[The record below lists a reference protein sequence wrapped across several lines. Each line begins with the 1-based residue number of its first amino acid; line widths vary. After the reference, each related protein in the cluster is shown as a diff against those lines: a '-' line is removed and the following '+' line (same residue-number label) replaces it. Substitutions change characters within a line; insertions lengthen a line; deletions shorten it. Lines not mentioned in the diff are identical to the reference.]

1 MKELEV
7 NKQLPVIKA
16 NFDEVKESL
25 NQSLEKYKGIIV
37 TEETLQDCKKTQ
49 QDLSKVK
56 NGIETFRKSVKKDM
70 EVPIKEFEAKCKEL
84 VSLIGEVEQPIKD
97 GITVFD
103 NKRKEQKKQQAIELI
118 QMAVMEMQLN
128 DKYSKQLTVLDKYIN
143 LSASKKSVNED
154 IKARAEV
161 LKQQQEAEQRE
172 IDNLKASIDVYVNTA
187 NEDIN
192 TKLNPEDF
200 YKYINSAWNITQIT
214 GIIKNQHDKIK
225 EAENPKPVEI
235 PKEEIK
241 VDPPKEEISIPVDIK
256 PTTPVKE
263 EKLYFYTLKVIAN
276 EENILKLKN
285 LVQSEGFQYE
295 TIGKGIVKKQG

>member
-7 NKQLPVIKA
+7 NKQLPIIKA

-103 NKRKEQKKQQAIELI
+103 NKRREEKRTKALEFIKD
-118 QMAVMEMQLN
+118 AVAKHGLDEKRASKLTVI
-128 DKYSKQLTVLDKYIN
+128 DKYLN
-143 LSASKKSVNED
+143 LSASGKSVKED
-154 IKARAEV
+154 VEQRALMLLQEQDRELGVIQVINGTIKAVNEGISTKLKIDDFKTLIEMNTPVARIIEEIHKRAE
-161 LKQQQEAEQRE
+161 R
-172 IDNLKASIDVYVNTA
+172 
-187 NEDIN
+187 
-192 TKLNPEDF
+192 
-200 YKYINSAWNITQIT
+200 
-214 GIIKNQHDKIK
+214 IK
-225 EAENPKPVEI
+225 EAEKT
-235 PKEEIK
+235 KEE
-241 VDPPKEEISIPVDIK
+241 VSIPVDLAAH
-256 PTTPVKE
+256 TPVEQKE
-263 EKLYFYTLKVIAN
+263 EKLYFYTLKVVGDI
-276 EENILKLKN
+276 EHILKLKE
-285 LVQSEGFQYE
+285 LIQGPGFEYE
-295 TIGKGIVKKQG
+295 TLDKGIVNK

>member
-7 NKQLPVIKA
+7 NKQLPVITA

-103 NKRKEQKKQQAIELI
+103 NKRREEKRTKALEFIKD
-118 QMAVMEMQLN
+118 AVAKHGLDEKRASKLTVI
-128 DKYSKQLTVLDKYIN
+128 DKYLN
-143 LSASKKSVNED
+143 LSASGKSVKED
-154 IKARAEV
+154 I
-161 LKQQQEAEQRE
+161 EQRALMLLQE
-172 IDNLKASIDVYVNTA
+172 QDKELGVIQVINGTIKAVN
-187 NEDIN
+187 EGIN
-192 TKLNPEDF
+192 TKLKIDDF
-200 YKYINSAWNITQIT
+200 KTLIEMNTPVAR
-214 GIIKNQHDKIK
+214 IIEEIHKRAERIK
-225 EAENPKPVEI
+225 EAEKT
-235 PKEEIK
+235 KEEVK
-241 VDPPKEEISIPVDIK
+241 PEPPKEEVSIPVDLAAH
-256 PTTPVKE
+256 TPVEQKE
-263 EKLYFYTLKVIAN
+263 EKLYFYELKIIADA
-276 EENILKLKN
+276 EHMLKLKE
-285 LVQSEGFQYE
+285 LIQSEGFKYE
-295 TIGKGIVKKQG
+295 TINKGIVNK

>member
-7 NKQLPVIKA
+7 NKQLPIIKA

-97 GITVFD
+97 GITAFD
-103 NKRKEQKKQQAIELI
+103 NKRREEKRTKALEFIKD
-118 QMAVMEMQLN
+118 AVAKHGLDEKRASKLTVI
-128 DKYSKQLTVLDKYIN
+128 DKYLN
-143 LSASKKSVNED
+143 LSASGKSVSED
-154 IKARAEV
+154 I
-161 LKQQQEAEQRE
+161 EQRALMLLQE
-172 IDNLKASIDVYVNTA
+172 QDRELGVIQVINGTIKAVN
-187 NEDIN
+187 EGIN
-192 TKLNPEDF
+192 TKLKIDDF
-200 YKYINSAWNITQIT
+200 KTLIEMNAPVAR
-214 GIIKNQHDKIK
+214 IIEEIHKRAERIK
-225 EAENPKPVEI
+225 EAEK

-241 VDPPKEEISIPVDIK
+241 VDPPKEEVSVPVDL
-256 PTTPVKE
+256 TAHTPVKE
-263 EKLYFYTLKVIAN
+263 EKLYFYELKVIADAPHM
-276 EENILKLKN
+276 LKLKE
-285 LVQSEGFQYE
+285 LIQGPGFKYE
-295 TIGKGIVKKQG
+295 TINKGIVNK

>member
-7 NKQLPVIKA
+7 NKQLPIIKA

-103 NKRKEQKKQQAIELI
+103 NKRREEKRTKALEFIKD
-118 QMAVMEMQLN
+118 AVAKHGLDEKRASKLTVI
-128 DKYSKQLTVLDKYIN
+128 DKYLN
-143 LSASKKSVNED
+143 LSASGKSVKED
-154 IKARAEV
+154 IEQRALMLLQEQDRELGVIQVINGTIKAVNEGISTKLKIDDFKTLIEMNTPVARIIEEIHKRAE
-161 LKQQQEAEQRE
+161 
-172 IDNLKASIDVYVNTA
+172 
-187 NEDIN
+187 
-192 TKLNPEDF
+192 
-200 YKYINSAWNITQIT
+200 
-214 GIIKNQHDKIK
+214 KIK
-225 EAENPKPVEI
+225 EAEKT
-235 PKEEIK
+235 KEEIK
-241 VDPPKEEISIPVDIK
+241 VDPPKEEVSIPVDLK
-256 PTTPVKE
+256 AHAEAEQKE
-263 EKLYFYTLKVIAN
+263 EKLYFYELKIIADA
-276 EENILKLKN
+276 EHMLKLKE
-285 LVQSEGFQYE
+285 LIQSEGFKYE
-295 TIGKGIVKKQG
+295 TINKGIVNK

>member
-84 VSLIGEVEQPIKD
+84 VGLIGEVEQPIKD
-97 GITVFD
+97 GITIFD
-103 NKRKEQKKQQAIELI
+103 SKRREEKKIKALEFIKEAAAKHGLDEKRASKLTVI
-118 QMAVMEMQLN
+118 
-128 DKYSKQLTVLDKYIN
+128 DKYLN
-143 LSASKKSVNED
+143 LSASGKSVKED
-154 IKARAEV
+154 VEQRALMLLQEQDRELGVIQVINGTIKA
-161 LKQQQEAEQRE
+161 
-172 IDNLKASIDVYVNTA
+172 VN
-187 NEDIN
+187 EGIS
-192 TKLNPEDF
+192 TKLKIDDF
-200 YKYINSAWNITQIT
+200 KTLIEMNTPVAR
-214 GIIKNQHDKIK
+214 IIEEIHKRSERIK
-225 EAENPKPVEI
+225 EAEK

-241 VDPPKEEISIPVDIK
+241 VDPPKEEVSIPVDLK
-256 PTTPVKE
+256 AHAPAEQKE
-263 EKLYFYTLKVIAN
+263 EKLYFYTLKVVGDI
-276 EENILKLKN
+276 EHILKLKE
-285 LVQSEGFQYE
+285 LIQGPGFKYE
-295 TIGKGIVKKQG
+295 TLDKGIVSK

>member
-7 NKQLPVIKA
+7 NKQLPVITA

-56 NGIETFRKSVKKDM
+56 NGIETFRKSIKKDM

-103 NKRKEQKKQQAIELI
+103 NKRREEKKKQAEEIIKECILSLSLT
-118 QMAVMEMQLN
+118 EKYSMQL
-128 DKYSKQLTVLDKYIN
+128 TILDKYLN
-143 LSASKKSVNED
+143 LSASKKSVIED

-161 LKQQQEAEQRE
+161 FKQQQDAEQRE

-192 TKLNPEDF
+192 TKLNSEDF
-200 YKYINSAWNITQIT
+200 YKYINSGWNIAQIT

-225 EAENPKPVEI
+225 EAENPKPVERY
-235 PKEEIK
+235 KEEIK
-241 VDPPKEEISIPVDIK
+241 PIEQPKQEECLSRDIK
-256 PTTPVKE
+256 QAIKE
-263 EKLYFYTLKVIAN
+263 EKKYFYTLKVVADK
-276 EENILKLKN
+276 EHMLKLKN
-285 LVQSEGFQYE
+285 LIQEPGFKYE
-295 TIGKGIVKKQG
+295 TIDKGIVNK

>member
-7 NKQLPVIKA
+7 NKQLPVITA

-103 NKRKEQKKQQAIELI
+103 NKRREEKRTKALEFIKD
-118 QMAVMEMQLN
+118 AVAKHGLDEKRASKLTVI
-128 DKYSKQLTVLDKYIN
+128 DKYLN
-143 LSASKKSVNED
+143 LSASGKSVKED
-154 IKARAEV
+154 I
-161 LKQQQEAEQRE
+161 EQRALMLLQE
-172 IDNLKASIDVYVNTA
+172 QDRELGVIQVINGTIKAVN
-187 NEDIN
+187 EGIN
-192 TKLNPEDF
+192 TKLKIDDF
-200 YKYINSAWNITQIT
+200 KTLIEMNTPVAR
-214 GIIKNQHDKIK
+214 IIEEIHKRAEKIK
-225 EAENPKPVEI
+225 EAEK

-241 VDPPKEEISIPVDIK
+241 VDPPKEEVSIPVDLAAH
-256 PTTPVKE
+256 TPAEQKE
-263 EKLYFYTLKVIAN
+263 EKLYFYELKIIADA
-276 EENILKLKN
+276 EHMLKLKE
-285 LVQSEGFQYE
+285 LIQSEGFKYE
-295 TIGKGIVKKQG
+295 TINKGIVNK

>member
-7 NKQLPVIKA
+7 NKQLPVITA

-97 GITVFD
+97 GITAFD
-103 NKRKEQKKQQAIELI
+103 NKRREEKRTKALEFIKDAVAEHGLDEKRAIKLTVI
-118 QMAVMEMQLN
+118 
-128 DKYSKQLTVLDKYIN
+128 DKYLN
-143 LSASKKSVNED
+143 LSASGKSVKED
-154 IKARAEV
+154 I
-161 LKQQQEAEQRE
+161 EQRALMLLQE
-172 IDNLKASIDVYVNTA
+172 QDRELGVIQVINGTIKAVN
-187 NEDIN
+187 EGIN
-192 TKLNPEDF
+192 TKLKIDDF
-200 YKYINSAWNITQIT
+200 KTLIEMNTPVAK
-214 GIIKNQHDKIK
+214 IIEEIHKRAERIK
-225 EAENPKPVEI
+225 EAEK

-241 VDPPKEEISIPVDIK
+241 VDPPKEEVSIPVDLK
-256 PTTPVKE
+256 AHAEAEQKE
-263 EKLYFYTLKVIAN
+263 EKLYFYELKIIADA
-276 EENILKLKN
+276 EHMLKLKE
-285 LVQSEGFQYE
+285 LIQSEGFKYE
-295 TIGKGIVKKQG
+295 TINKGIVNK

>member
-7 NKQLPVIKA
+7 NKQLPIIKA

-103 NKRKEQKKQQAIELI
+103 NKRREEKRTKALEFIKD
-118 QMAVMEMQLN
+118 AVAKHGLDEKRASKLTVI
-128 DKYSKQLTVLDKYIN
+128 DKYLN
-143 LSASKKSVNED
+143 LSASGKSVKED
-154 IKARAEV
+154 I
-161 LKQQQEAEQRE
+161 EQRALMLLQE
-172 IDNLKASIDVYVNTA
+172 QDRELGVIQVINGTIKAVN
-187 NEDIN
+187 EGIN
-192 TKLNPEDF
+192 TKLKIDDF
-200 YKYINSAWNITQIT
+200 KTLIEMNTPVAR
-214 GIIKNQHDKIK
+214 IIEEIHKRAEKIK
-225 EAENPKPVEI
+225 EAEK

-241 VDPPKEEISIPVDIK
+241 VDPPKEEVSIPVDLAAH
-256 PTTPVKE
+256 TPAEQKE
-263 EKLYFYTLKVIAN
+263 EKLYFYELKIIADA
-276 EENILKLKN
+276 EHMLKLKE
-285 LVQSEGFQYE
+285 LIQSEGFKYE
-295 TIGKGIVKKQG
+295 TINKGIVNK

>member
-7 NKQLPVIKA
+7 NKQLPVITA

-97 GITVFD
+97 GIVEFD
-103 NKRKEQKKQQAIELI
+103 NKRREEKKKQAIELI
-118 QMAVMEMQLN
+118 QMAVMEKQLN
-128 DKYSKQLTVLDKYIN
+128 DKYSKQLTVLDKYMN
-143 LSASKKSVNED
+143 LSASKKSVSDD
-154 IKARAEV
+154 IKLRAET
-161 LKQQQEAEQRE
+161 LRQQQEAEERE
-172 IDNLKASIDVYVNTA
+172 IDNLKASIDVYVNAA

-192 TKLNPEDF
+192 TKLNSEDF
-200 YKYINSAWNITQIT
+200 YKYINSGWNITQIT

-225 EAENPKPVEI
+225 EAENPKPFEL

-241 VDPPKEEISIPVDIK
+241 VDSPKEEVSVPVGLK
-256 PTTPVKE
+256 EHTPIEPKE
-263 EKLYFYTLKVIAN
+263 EKLYFYELKIIADA
-276 EENILKLKN
+276 EHMLKLKE
-285 LVQSEGFQYE
+285 LIQSEGFKYE
-295 TIGKGIVKKQG
+295 TINKGIVNK

>member
-7 NKQLPVIKA
+7 NKQLPVITA

-103 NKRKEQKKQQAIELI
+103 NKRREEKRTKALEFIKD
-118 QMAVMEMQLN
+118 AVAKHGLDEKRASKLTVI
-128 DKYSKQLTVLDKYIN
+128 DKYLN
-143 LSASKKSVNED
+143 LSASGKSVRED
-154 IKARAEV
+154 I
-161 LKQQQEAEQRE
+161 EQRALMLLQE
-172 IDNLKASIDVYVNTA
+172 QDRELGVIQVINGTIKAVN
-187 NEDIN
+187 EGIN
-192 TKLNPEDF
+192 TKLKIDDF
-200 YKYINSAWNITQIT
+200 KTLIEMNTPVAR
-214 GIIKNQHDKIK
+214 IIEEIHKRAEKIK
-225 EAENPKPVEI
+225 EAEK

-241 VDPPKEEISIPVDIK
+241 VDPPKEEVSIPVDLAAH
-256 PTTPVKE
+256 TPVEQKE
-263 EKLYFYTLKVIAN
+263 EKLYFYELKIIADA
-276 EENILKLKN
+276 EHMLKLKE
-285 LVQSEGFQYE
+285 LIQSEGFKYE
-295 TIGKGIVKKQG
+295 TINKGIVNK

>member
-7 NKQLPVIKA
+7 NKQLPIIKA

-97 GITVFD
+97 GITIFD

-118 QMAVMEMQLN
+118 QMAVMEMQLK
-128 DKYSKQLTVLDKYIN
+128 DKYSRQLTILDKYMN
-143 LSASKKSVNED
+143 LSASKKSISED
-154 IKARAEV
+154 IQSRAEI

-172 IDNLKASIDVYVNTA
+172 IENLKASIDAYINAA

-192 TKLNPEDF
+192 TKLNSEDF
-200 YKYINSAWNITQIT
+200 YKYVNSGWSITQIT

-225 EAENPKPVEI
+225 EAENPKPVET
-235 PKEEIK
+235 PKEEIR
-241 VDPPKEEISIPVDIK
+241 PLEQPKEKVSIPVDIK
-256 PTTPVKE
+256 STAPVKE
-263 EKLYFYTLKVIAN
+263 EKLYFYELKVIADA
-276 EENILKLKN
+276 ENMLKLKE
-285 LVQSEGFQYE
+285 LIQGEGFKYE
-295 TIGKGIVKKQG
+295 TINKGIVNK